1 MYSISLSHDNDKC
14 SPYLCLMNNDKC
26 IQYLCLMI
34 MTNVFNNPD
43 NDKCIQ

>member
-1 MYSISLSHDNDKC
+1 MYSIALSYD
-14 SPYLCLMNNDKC
+14 NDKC